1 MTPIPHRCPACESPE
16 PEIFFEQAGAPVL
29 CNQLHDTR
37 EGARGCAVG
46 DIRLALCPSC
56 GLVYNAAFDPELI
69 DYNATY
75 ENALHHSPTFVKFAE
90 ALVERLAKSADL
102 EGKTIL
108 EVGCGDAWLLMR
120 LCARTGARGVGIDPA
135 ADPEAAKAAA
145 RELGA
150 EIEVIASP
158 AGDTL
163 PGADLVLCR
172 HVLEHIIEPVSFVKT
187 LAEGRGED
195 ALVYIETPDA
205 AWTFRDLGVWD
216 ILYEHCLYLT
226 EVSARAILGR
236 AELLPRWVESLYGG
250 QFLAS
255 LSSPS
260 ASGEAPASEPE
271 AVMALR
277 ELCDHFSAAHRAAV
291 DRWRGRLDGLAK
303 EGRSAVVWGAGTKGV
318 MFLNAVDPGGQR
330 IAAAVDRN
338 PKKRG
343 RFIAGAG
350 TPIVAPAD
358 LAETKPDL
366 IAVMNPLYLDEVR
379 KEAAS
384 LGVDAEVEA
393 V

>member
-1 MTPIPHRCPACESPE
+1 MTPIPHRCPACESSE
-16 PEIFFEQAGAPVL
+16 PEVFFEQAGAPVL
-29 CNQLHDTR
+29 CNQLHDSR
-37 EGARGCAVG
+37 EAARGCALG

-75 ENALHHSPTFVKFAE
+75 ENALHHSPTFVAFAE
-90 ALVERLAKSADL
+90 ALVERLAVSADL

-158 AGDTL
+158 AGDAL
-163 PGADLVLCR
+163 PPADMVLCR

-187 LAEGRGED
+187 LAEGRAAD

-205 AWTFRDLGVWD
+205 SWTFRDLGVWD

-226 EVSARAILGR
+226 EVSTRGILSRAGL
-236 AELLPRWVESLYGG
+236 AARWVESLYGG

-255 LSSPS
+255 LSSPAGD
-260 ASGEAPASEPE
+260 ASDPSEPE
-271 AVMALR
+271 AVTALR
-277 ELCDHFSAAHRAAV
+277 DLCDHFSAAHRAAV
-291 DRWRGRLDGLAK
+291 DRWRGRLDQLAK

-318 MFLNAVDPGGQR
+318 MFLNAVDPGGER

-343 RFIAGAG
+343 RFIAGTG

-358 LAETKPDL
+358 LTETKPDL

-379 KEAAS
+379 REAAS
-384 LGVDAEVEA
+384 LGVHAEVEA